1 MIFDQKSVLLDQF
14 FGQNSTSD
22 FAPKSEVMLN
32 RYDARLYYTGLVC
45 CYECVSASIVTAEFR
60 MLVGD
65 SCAVLEGITI
75 LGFR

>member
-1 MIFDQKSVLLDQF
+1 M
-14 FGQNSTSD
+14 QNSTFD

-32 RYDARLYYTGLVC
+32 RYISDARLYYTGLVC

-65 SCAVLEGITI
+65 SCAALEGMTI
-75 LGFR
+75 LGFNVMMN